1 MILVTGLSIMP
12 TDIAKLLPTIIRY
25 KNLSTTL
32 GENGN
37 FIDLYDSPEPFFDIV
52 LNSIEPYLVDDAG
65 YIMSF
70 GGMSMQFHR
79 KNLGLLIGGFYVPT
93 GNLYYFFLKWNHYS
107 NMIETVQANLRLINC
122 QF

>member
-1 MILVTGLSIMP
+1 MP

-32 GENGN
+32 GEDGI
-37 FIDLYDSPEPFFDIV
+37 FIDLSDSPEPFFDIV

-79 KNLGLLIGGFYVPT
+79 KNLGLLIGGYYVPT
-93 GNLYYFFLKWNHYS
+93 GNLQNVSKTLSLSSHSKKKNPV
-107 NMIETVQANLRLINC
+107 MIFKNIQE
-122 QF
+122 